1 MLSQKYLTS
10 NISNNNNNNNN
21 NNGNPM
27 KATYKDV
34 VIIISSFE

>member
-1 MLSQKYLTS
+1 MLSQKYLIS
-10 NISNNNNNNNN
+10 NISNNNNNN

-27 KATYKDV
+27 KATYMDV

>member
-1 MLSQKYLTS
+1 MLSQKYLIS

-27 KATYKDV
+27 KATYMDV

>member
-1 MLSQKYLTS
+1 MLSQKYLIS

-21 NNGNPM
+21 NGNPL
-27 KATYKDV
+27 KATYMDV

>member
-1 MLSQKYLTS
+1 MLSQKYLIS
-10 NISNNNNNNNN
+10 NISNNNNN

-27 KATYKDV
+27 KATYMDV

>member
-1 MLSQKYLTS
+1 MLSQKYLIS
-10 NISNNNNNNNN
+10 NISNKNNNNN

-27 KATYKDV
+27 KATYMDV